1 MRAYLG
7 TSRCGGRS
15 RRDPGAVR
23 EATVAYE
30 HHIEYDGSG
39 YPNVRYA
46 RTLHRATQCFQVCD
60 VYDALRTRRPFRDPW
75 PDERIMSHFQAES
88 GRSLY
93 PDAVEAFT
101 WMLVG

>member
-1 MRAYLG
+1 MAATRVTGPEMKLA
-7 TSRCGGRS
+7 
-15 RRDPGAVR
+15 
-23 EATVAYE
+23 ATVAYE

-75 PDERIMSHFQAES
+75 PDERIMSHSQAES

-93 PDAVEAFT
+93 PDAAAAFT
-101 WMLVG
+101 WMLVS